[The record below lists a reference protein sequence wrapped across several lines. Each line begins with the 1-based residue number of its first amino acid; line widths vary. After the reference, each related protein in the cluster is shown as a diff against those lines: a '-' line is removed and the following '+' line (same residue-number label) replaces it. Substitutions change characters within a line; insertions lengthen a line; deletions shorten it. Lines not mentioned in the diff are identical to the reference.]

1 MDTRKVAMRLG
12 AGILAAALVLG
23 AARGGAFDWIGRLP
37 PEALSLLI
45 YLQTGRVVRLPSIIP
60 TQPIQPPS
68 DTQPTQAPVI
78 LPVFSQQDLL
88 SVIMRYGC
96 ESRPDLAPLLTSPL
110 TWDLRD
116 GQPAVLIIH
125 THATESYTKQPGEDY
140 TESSAYRTLD
150 ESYNMVSI
158 GDHLAALLEAGGIRV
173 IHDRQLHDY
182 PSYNGAYDN
191 ARAAIE
197 DYLAQYPTIRLVL
210 DLHRDAAGDGN
221 GGQVSTSA
229 TVDGEEASQL
239 MLVLGTDEGS
249 TPHPNWQENLSLG
262 LKLAAMLEQQNP
274 GVCRGINLRR
284 HRFNMD
290 LSPGGL
296 LIEVGTAGDTHQKA
310 LHAAAALAEGIL
322 ALSAGAG

>member
-1 MDTRKVAMRLG
+1 MFQE
-12 AGILAAALVLG
+12 IAAPV
-23 AARGGAFDWIGRLP
+23 FTDKDK
-37 PEALSLLI
+37 SLLDI
-45 YLQTGRVVRLPSIIP
+45 
-60 TQPIQPPS
+60 
-68 DTQPTQAPVI
+68 
-78 LPVFSQQDLL
+78 
-88 SVIMRYGC
+88 RYSC
-96 ESRPDLAPLLTSPL
+96 SLRPDLGALLQRPLN
-110 TWDLRD
+110 WDLT
-116 GQPAVLIIH
+116 GEAPTVLILH
-125 THATESYTKQPGEDY
+125 THATESYTKHGEIY
-140 TESSAYRTLD
+140 QETSAFRTLN
-150 ESYNMVSI
+150 ENYNMLSVGDAVERILTENGI
-158 GDHLAALLEAGGIRV
+158 GV

-229 TVDGEEASQL
+229 TVDGEESSQL

-249 TPHPNWQENLSLG
+249 TSHPNWQENLSLG